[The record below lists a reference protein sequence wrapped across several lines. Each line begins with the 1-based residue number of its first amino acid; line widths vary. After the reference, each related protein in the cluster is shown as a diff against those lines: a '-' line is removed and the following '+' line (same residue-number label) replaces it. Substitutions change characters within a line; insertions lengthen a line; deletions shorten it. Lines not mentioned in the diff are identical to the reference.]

1 MLTEWSFMPRFLS
14 LLDRAKEKLKD
25 EKPGSGFSREGS
37 LLLLDVSP
45 LIVVGDLHGDLN
57 ALETIMKE
65 GRIKERLRSGWRAV
79 FLGDYADRGPDPL
92 GVYGA
97 IFELK
102 LSNPDG
108 VFLLKGNHEGT
119 EVVKFHPHDLPWHVR
134 SNYPDEYEE
143 VYRSLLELH
152 SLLPLAAIVDSWLLF
167 MHGGVMLGM
176 TRKTLSDPSQEE
188 LKLMLWSDPY
198 EQSERTSASP
208 RGVGVRFGP
217 EVSKEALREIGV
229 RHLVR
234 SHSVVPAGY
243 RFNHQGMVL
252 TVFSAKNVYALER
265 GAYLELE
272 PFENLESGI
281 RLF

>member
-1 MLTEWSFMPRFLS
+1 MLCFLS
-14 LLDRAKEKLKD
+14 LLDRVKEQLKS
-25 EKPGSGFSREGS
+25 EKSGLGFTRDGL
-37 LLLLDVSP
+37 LLLLDASP

-57 ALETIMKE
+57 SLETILKE
-65 GRIKERLRSGWRAV
+65 GRVNERLRSGWKVV

-97 IFELK
+97 LFELK
-102 LSNPDG
+102 LSHPDG

-119 EVVKFHPHDLPWHVR
+119 EVVKFLPHDLPWHVR
-134 SNYPDEYEE
+134 SNYPDDHEE

-152 SLLPLAAIVDSWLLF
+152 SLLPLAAIVDSWLLL
-167 MHGGVMLGM
+167 MHGGVTLGI
-176 TRKTLSDPSQEE
+176 TRRTLSGPSQEE

-198 EQSERTSASP
+198 EQAERTSISP
-208 RGVGVRFGP
+208 RGAGVRFGP
-217 EVSKEALREIGV
+217 EVSKEALKELGV

-252 TVFSAKNVYALER
+252 TIFSAKHVYALDR
-265 GAYLELE
+265 GAYLALE
-272 PFENLESGI
+272 PFERLESGI